1 MCSPQDLGLVTSNG
15 MKINITAKNI
25 TLDEPLRVFI
35 EQKIGI
41 LEKFIQK
48 GPVGAMVEI
57 GKPSRHHKT
66 GPVFYAEVNLKVG
79 GDLLRGEGSNKDL
92 RTAINEARDE
102 LHIQIKK
109 LKERKKDLSR
119 KPKK

>member
-1 MCSPQDLGLVTSNG
+1 
-15 MKINITAKNI
+15 MKINITTKNI
-25 TLDEPLRVFI
+25 TLDAPLKTFI
-35 EQKIGI
+35 EQKIGA

-48 GPVGAMVEI
+48 GPISAMVEI

-66 GPVFYAEVNLKVG
+66 GPVFYAEVNLKVAG
-79 GDLLRGEGSNKDL
+79 ALLRGEGIHKDL

-102 LHIQIKK
+102 LHIQIQK
-109 LKERKKDLSR
+109 LKEKKKDLLR

>member
-1 MCSPQDLGLVTSNG
+1 
-15 MKINITAKNI
+15 MKINITTKNI

-35 EQKIGI
+35 EQKIGA
-41 LEKFIQK
+41 LEKFVQK
-48 GPVGAMVEI
+48 SPVSVSVEI

-66 GPVFYAEVNLKVG
+66 GSVFYAEVNLKVG

-109 LKERKKDLSR
+109 LKERRKDLSR